1 VADLRTTITEVVTGL
16 GMLGYDD
23 VEAALVA
30 APAALLNVEPSDY
43 ERLLRAWKERRHPD
57 VFTAALMNGAAF
69 LVARDGLRGRPP
81 LVVEWKGAHRAPGD
95 EVVPADLRIDHVYLV
110 SCKYLSRIVV
120 NASPHHLFDRLLA
133 GGHGRR
139 GADWFGE
146 VAPDE
151 HTTLYAAVHSA
162 LRDELLTLGDFELP
176 ELLDALDSRQRQDL
190 GHRLATGWPGDAAR
204 HYDAMVERVA
214 DASARR
220 WRDAIGTDGESM
232 LWRLLRIGSA
242 PYFVLGAA
250 ASGFLR
256 LRIATPWDWRRH
268 FELRAFDIEPR
279 AGGQPMVT
287 WRAVVRE
294 RDTRTER
301 VVAGHVEIRWSHGRF
316 CGPPEAKVYLDTPHA
331 EVPGY
336 FALQ

>member
-16 GMLGYDD
+16 GMLGFDD

-30 APAALLNVEPSDY
+30 APAALHNVEPSDY
-43 ERLLRAWKERRHPD
+43 DALLRAWKERRHAD
-57 VFTAALMNGAAF
+57 VFTAALMNGSAF
-69 LVARDGLRGRPP
+69 LAANDGLRGRVP

-151 HTTLYAAVHSA
+151 HASLYAAVRAA
-162 LRDELLTLGDFELP
+162 LPSDLDLP
-176 ELLDALDSRQRQDL
+176 EAVDALDVKQRTDL
-190 GHRLATGWPGDAAR
+190 GHRLTDGWPGASLP
-204 HYDAMVERVA
+204 HYEAMVARVA
-214 DASARR
+214 DASAQR
-220 WRDAIGTDGESM
+220 WLTAINKDAESM

-250 ASGFLR
+250 PSGFLR
-256 LRIATPWDWRRH
+256 LRIATPWDWRRN
-268 FELRAFDIEPR
+268 FELRAFEVVPR
-279 AGGQPMVT
+279 VGGQPMVA
-287 WRAVVRE
+287 WSAVVRE
-294 RDTRTER
+294 RDTRAER
-301 VVAGHVEIRWSHGRF
+301 IVAGHVEVRWSHGRF
-316 CGPPEAKVYLDTPHA
+316 AGRPEAKVYLDTPHA
-331 EVPGY
+331 DVPGY
-336 FALQ
+336 FPLT

>member
-1 VADLRTTITEVVTGL
+1 MADLRTTITEVVTGL
-16 GMLGYDD
+16 GMLGFDD

-30 APAALLNVEPSDY
+30 APESLVNVEPSDY
-43 ERLLRAWKERRHPD
+43 EALLRAWKERRHPD
-57 VFTAALMNGAAF
+57 VFTAALMNGGMF
-69 LVARDGLRGRPP
+69 LTASEGLRGRIP
-81 LVVEWKGAHRAPGD
+81 LLVEWKGAHRAPGD

-146 VAPDE
+146 VAPAE
-151 HTTLYAAVHSA
+151 HETLYAAVRSA
-162 LRDELLTLGDFELP
+162 LAPEPVLP
-176 ELLDALDSRQRQDL
+176 AAVDALDVKQRQEL
-190 GHRLATGWPGDAAR
+190 AHRLRDGWPGDTIR
-204 HYDAMVERVA
+204 HYETMVSRVA
-214 DASARR
+214 AASAQR
-220 WRDAIGTDGESM
+220 WRAAIGTDAESM

-250 ASGFLR
+250 PTGFLR
-256 LRIATPWDWRRH
+256 LRIGTPWDWRRH
-268 FELRAFDIEPR
+268 FELRAFDVAPR
-279 AGGQPMVT
+279 AGGQPMVA

-301 VVAGHVEIRWSHGRF
+301 AVDGHVEVRWSHGRF
-316 CGPPEAKVYLDTPHA
+316 AGRPEAKVYLDTPHA
-331 EVPGY
+331 DVPGY
-336 FALQ
+336 FSLQ

>member
-1 VADLRTTITEVVTGL
+1 MADLRTTITEVVTGL

-30 APAALLNVEPSDY
+30 APEALLNVESSDY
-43 ERLLRAWKERRHPD
+43 EALLRAWKERQHAD
-57 VFTAALMNGAAF
+57 IFTAALMNGRAF
-69 LVARDGLRGRPP
+69 LAARDGLRDRIP

-120 NASPHHLFDRLLA
+120 NASPLHLFDRLLA

-146 VAPDE
+146 VAPAE
-151 HTTLYAAVHSA
+151 HEALYAAV
-162 LRDELLTLGDFELP
+162 R
-176 ELLDALDSRQRQDL
+176 DALDLDLPAAVDELDTKQRQDL
-190 GHRLATGWPGDAAR
+190 GHRLNAGWPGDTVRLYETLVA
-204 HYDAMVERVA
+204 RVA
-214 DASARR
+214 DASAQT
-220 WRDAIGTDGESM
+220 WRAAIGSDAESM

-250 ASGFLR
+250 PSGFLR

-268 FELRAFDIEPR
+268 FELRTFDIEPR
-279 AGGQPMVT
+279 AGGQPMVA
-287 WRAVVRE
+287 WRAIVRE
-294 RDTRTER
+294 RVTRVER
-301 VVAGHVEIRWSHGRF
+301 IVAGHVEVRWSHGRF
-316 CGPPEAKVYLDTPHA
+316 AGRPEAKVYLDTPHA
-331 EVPGY
+331 DVPGY
-336 FALQ
+336 FPLR

>member
-30 APAALLNVEPSDY
+30 APAALRNVESSDY
-43 ERLLRAWKERRHPD
+43 ETLLRAWKERRHPD

-69 LVARDGLRGRPP
+69 LAARDGLRGRRP
-81 LVVEWKGAHRAPGD
+81 LMVEWKGAHRAPGD

-151 HTTLYAAVHSA
+151 HLALYAAVHSA

-176 ELLDALDSRQRQDL
+176 VMLDALDARQRQDL
-190 GHRLATGWPGDAAR
+190 GHRLAAGWPGDAAR

-214 DASARR
+214 EASAAR
-220 WRDAIGTDGESM
+220 WQDAIGTDAEAM

-250 ASGFLR
+250 SSGFLR

-268 FELRAFDIEPR
+268 FELRAFEIEPR

-294 RDTRTER
+294 RDTRAER

-316 CGPPEAKVYLDTPHA
+316 AGRPEAKVYLDTPHA
-331 EVPGY
+331 DVPGY
-336 FALQ
+336 FALK